1 VWRDSDGLADHGR
14 GACARGGRSTRR
26 RDGGLKTLLCGVICQ
41 VPSRLAAVST
51 HHDRSGPSCA
61 MRTAEAV
68 VSHCRMRPIS
78 ISELA
83 SRQKPRGQRPRRT
96 SSYPCGGTAPAPHA
110 PYVIRRGATAGARRS
125 ISKARFPQKPSV
137 FSSGAHQ
144 LRTSGAPTSLIRSAR
159 RRPAPCP
166 SRHTATTRSSACAR
180 RRQCRS
186 DGRGRGRRSAR
197 ETSA

>member
-1 VWRDSDGLADHGR
+1 MWSHLSSPLTSRSCFDTPRPERSFVRHED
-14 GACARGGRSTRR
+14 RGGSRV
-26 RDGGLKTLLCGVICQ
+26 TL
-41 VPSRLAAVST
+41 P
-51 HHDRSGPSCA
+51 
-61 MRTAEAV
+61 
-68 VSHCRMRPIS
+68 MRPIS